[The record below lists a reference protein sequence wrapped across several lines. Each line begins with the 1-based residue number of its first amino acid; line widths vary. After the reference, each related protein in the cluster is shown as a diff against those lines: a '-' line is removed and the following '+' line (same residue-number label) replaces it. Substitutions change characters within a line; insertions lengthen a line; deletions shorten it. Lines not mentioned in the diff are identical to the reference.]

1 MKVTISK
8 PITIVAIFSFL
19 LLSCGSS
26 GTVYDDIFKNVGD
39 TEQYEIMTL
48 AGMDENLSTFVRL
61 VDQSGLDF
69 SVEFAEEPI
78 TVLIPTNEAF
88 GNMDKARFERLTD
101 PRNRAELRRVLM
113 RHILPTEVPSMRF
126 DNSQVVGT
134 AVEEEVTVSTTRGG
148 NVVTVGG
155 ATIVKSDIPA
165 ANGII
170 HIVDAVIQPTSD
182 VVPQ

>member
-1 MKVTISK
+1 MKATISK

-26 GTVYDDIFKNVGD
+26 GTVYDDMFKNVGD

-48 AGMDENLSTFVRL
+48 AGMDANLSTFVKL
-61 VDQSGLDF
+61 VNQSGLDF
-69 SVEFAEEPI
+69 AVEFAEEPI
-78 TVLIPTNEAF
+78 TVFIPTNEAF
-88 GNMDKARFERLTD
+88 RNLDKERFEHLTD

-113 RHILPTEVPSMRF
+113 RHILPTEVPFMQF
-126 DNSQVVGT
+126 NNSQIVET
-134 AVEEEVTVSTTRGG
+134 AVEEEVTVSTNMGG

-155 ATIVKSDIPA
+155 ATIVKSDISA

-170 HIVDAVIQPTSD
+170 HIVNAVIEPTSD
-182 VVPQ
+182 VVQ